1 MRAYLFVI
9 VLAACAKQS
18 TGTLGQAEATY
29 AGQTLASGVEDNAAA
44 YGQVNTGVGFDASCV
59 TASGDVT
66 DPDGDSIPTNA
77 TLTFNCSNTAFG
89 LTGMVTGTETVM
101 DTEATTAAWA
111 FAATANLH
119 ATLTSQ
125 AGASI
130 TQDRDGTLTATQT
143 GAVGPFGLARTLDAT
158 TVFKGD
164 RGNTLAAVDEHNA
177 WTMIYSPTAIW
188 TPGGVVVGGSLG
200 VTGSWSVT
208 VNDKAADATLDAT
221 TPLTLTPS
229 CATRVTAGTLVG
241 TYAAGTITVT
251 WTGCGASTVT
261 FAPK

>member
-1 MRAYLFVI
+1 MRAYLLVI
-9 VLAACAKQS
+9 ALAACAKQS
-18 TGTLGQAEATY
+18 SGTFGQAEATY

-44 YGQVNTGVGFDASCV
+44 YGQVNTGVGFDAGCV
-59 TASGDVT
+59 TASGDTT
-66 DPDGDSIPTNA
+66 DPDGDSIPTDA
-77 TLTFNCSNTAFG
+77 TLTFNCTNSGFG
-89 LTGMVTGTETVM
+89 LTGMVTGTETVT
-101 DTEATTAAWA
+101 DTQPSQAAWA
-111 FAATANLH
+111 FAATAMFH

-130 TQDRDGTLTATQT
+130 TQDRSGTLTATQASAT
-143 GAVGPFGLARTLDAT
+143 GPFSLARTLDAT

-164 RGNTLAAVDEHNA
+164 RGNTLATVDETNG
-177 WTMIYSPTAIW
+177 WTMTYTPSASW

-208 VNDKAADATLDAT
+208 VNDKAADVTLNAT

-241 TYAAGTITVT
+241 TYPAGTITVT
-251 WTGCGASTVT
+251 WTGCGVSTVT
-261 FAPK
+261 FAAH